1 MILALIPDVIKLP
14 SAAVLGA
21 GLMFFPAKWIG
32 QSEGKQMAATA
43 SLVKSVEVLRERSAI
58 DAQVS
63 SSDATAMCADF
74 FLPDSEEHRECLR
87 RLEEAGNSPSDSSVP
102 HQERPAA
109 CERNSKPQ

>member
-14 SAAVLGA
+14 AAAVVGA

-74 FLPDSEEHRECLR
+74 FMPDSEEHRECLR
-87 RLEEAGNSPSDSSVP
+87 RLEEAAGDAGNSGVSHP
-102 HQERPAA
+102 ERPPT
-109 CERNSKPQ
+109 CERHREP

>member
-1 MILALIPDVIKLP
+1 MILALVPDIIKLP
-14 SAAVLGA
+14 AAIAVGA
-21 GLMFFPAKWIG
+21 CLMFFPAKWIG

-74 FLPDSEEHRECLR
+74 FVPDSEEHRECLR
-87 RLEEAGNSPSDSSVP
+87 RLEEAGSSSSDSGVSHP
-102 HQERPAA
+102 ERPAA
-109 CERNSKPQ
+109 CERDSRPQ